1 MNILYVTQFF
11 SPSGGGGEVV
21 FSELVKGMARRGHDV
36 HVICFQLSNFK
47 DDYLDR
53 VAVHRIKP
61 VLENKGGSPPPIT
74 KNISYIVN
82 AILKGT
88 KIIRKKKIDLIHTNN
103 FSPVIPGIILAKI
116 HKIPVLTTVHVV
128 LTTSSQNYWKK
139 WAAQQNISRISS
151 LIGPRFEKMAV
162 KLPNDVIHA
171 VSNATRNEL
180 LKFGAKPRIV
190 VIPNG
195 IDLTDHEILEYKKCD
210 YENYVLFIARLI
222 FYKNLDVV
230 ISSFKKVVK
239 KLPDAKLI
247 VVGDGPMRESWEKMV
262 SELGLNENIEFT
274 GFVSHEKKFE
284 LLSRCSALLVPSPY
298 EGFPMVLLEAF
309 AMSKPVLVADVK
321 PYDEIVREG
330 IDGFMLP
337 AHDPDRWSERI
348 IYLLSNKTICEN
360 MGTKGRQKVE
370 NEFNISN
377 VVQRMESLYIELCSQ
392 RRGLM

>member
-1 MNILYVTQFF
+1 MNILYITQFF

-47 DDYLDR
+47 DDCLDR
-53 VAVHRIKP
+53 VTVHRINP
-61 VLENKGGSPPPIT
+61 VLENKGGSPPSIR

-88 KIIRKKKIDLIHTNN
+88 KIIRKKKIDIIHTNN
-103 FSPVIPGIILAKI
+103 FSPVIPGIVLAKM
-116 HKIPVLTTVHVV
+116 HKVPVLTTVHVV
-128 LTTSSQNYWKK
+128 LTTSSPDYWKN

-151 LIGPRFEKMAV
+151 VIGPRFEKFTV
-162 KLPNDVIHA
+162 RLPNDIIHA
-171 VSNATRNEL
+171 VSNATREDL
-180 LKFGAKPRIV
+180 LKFSAKPRIV

-195 IDLTDHEILEYKKCD
+195 IDLTDHEILEHKKCD
-210 YENYVLFIARLI
+210 YQNYVLFIARLI

-230 ISSFKKVVK
+230 ISSFKEVAK

-247 VVGDGPMRESWEKMV
+247 VVGDGPMRQSWEKMV
-262 SELGLNENIEFT
+262 LELGLNQNIEFT

-321 PYDEIVREG
+321 PYGEIVQEG

-337 AHDPDRWSERI
+337 PHDPDRWSERI
-348 IYLLSNKTICEN
+348 IHLLSNKNICKN
-360 MGTKGRQKVE
+360 MGGKGRQKVE
-370 NEFNISN
+370 NEFNLNN

-392 RRGLM
+392 RKG